1 MSYCHSDF
9 VFRKSFVN
17 RSHFLSLLTS
27 INNMSD
33 LPKDVVD
40 FVMECT
46 EKQGNLSLKLH
57 FIPTKSGKSKLF
69 INGFAYTVDYIRKE
83 NKVLEML

>member
-1 MSYCHSDF
+1 MSYCHSNF

-17 RSHFLSLLTS
+17 RCHFLSLLTC

-33 LPKDVVD
+33 LLKDVMD
-40 FVMECT
+40 LVMKCE

-57 FIPTKSGKSKLF
+57 FIPTKSGKSKVF
-69 INGFAYTVDYIRKE
+69 INGFAYTVNYIRKE
-83 NKVLEML
+83 TKY